1 MIKSYLLLFLFS
13 LSAFAGDGT
22 IANPD
27 IHDSASIA
35 LSKLQLING
44 NSVVGN
50 ISGGSTVPN
59 QIGGTQ
65 LTTILGAFT
74 GDSGSGGVKGVVPA
88 PSSGDTAAGKFLHAS
103 GGWSVPVTVS
113 TRYSS
118 TYLGSGGTR
127 VTSDPTA
134 LGEWRSQIRNG
145 GAQTFT
151 DTNAVPAFT
160 PSSASGFKLY
170 GDNTYAGGGTST
182 EPNLYKIFVGINKR
196 IQVEFYSGT
205 GRTGFACVDGQ
216 QTNAATA
223 IGVLQHYDPTTGI
236 YAVRPVTN
244 SSTSTAHYSGVGL
257 DFTLLADVYFDILI
271 SD

>member
-145 GAQTFT
+145 SAQTFT
-151 DTNAVPAFT
+151 DTNAVPTFT
-160 PSSASGFKLY
+160 PTATDGFKIY
-170 GDNTYAGGGTST
+170 GDNQWATGGTSS
-182 EPNLYKIFVGINKR
+182 EPNLYKIFVGINKK
-196 IQVEFYSGT
+196 IQLEFYSTT
-205 GRTGFACVDGQ
+205 GRTGFADTSPLQ
-216 QTNAATA
+216 IAAATSYGA
-223 IGVLQHYDPTTGI
+223 LWNYDPTTGI
-236 YAVRPVTN
+236 LLIRPTTN
-244 SSTSTAHYSGVGL
+244 SSTTSIHYYGL
-257 DFTLLADVYFDILI
+257 GSDFTAIQDVYFDIII